1 MIAIF
6 RIESLL
12 FFAVQAV
19 LWVYV
24 FLAWVRV
31 ISKPP
36 AAKTIRYWWAC
47 GSLLFA
53 SCALFW
59 TAAMTIHSRVVPQHL
74 HDRFEACYLLGTFA
88 LSTLGVFLGIAGK
101 SRWPRLVGL
110 ITSAF
115 TMLIALGDAVSM

>member
-1 MIAIF
+1 VTPSL
-6 RIESLL
+6 ESLL

-19 LWVYV
+19 FWVFV
-24 FLAWVRV
+24 LLAWARV

-47 GSLLFA
+47 GSLLCA

-59 TAAMTIHSRVVPQHL
+59 TTAMTIHSRVVPQQL
-74 HDRFEACYLLGTFA
+74 HDKFEAWYLLCTFA
-88 LSTLGVFLGIAGK
+88 FSTLGVFLGLAGK

>member
-1 MIAIF
+1 MNAIV

-24 FLAWVRV
+24 FLAWFRV

-36 AAKTIRYWWAC
+36 AVKTIRYWWAC

-53 SCALFW
+53 SCALFC
-59 TAAMTIHSRVVPQHL
+59 TTAMTIYVRLGQKQAY
-74 HDRFEACYLLGTFA
+74 DAWEARYLLCTFA
-88 LSTLGVFLGIAGK
+88 LGTLGVFLGIAGK
-101 SRWPRLVGL
+101 SRWPRVVGL
-110 ITSAF
+110 ITSAV

>member
-1 MIAIF
+1 M
-6 RIESLL
+6 ESLL

-31 ISKPP
+31 ISKAP

-53 SCALFW
+53 SCALCL
-59 TAAMTIHSRVVPQHL
+59 TTAMTIYVRRGQNHAYDPWEGR
-74 HDRFEACYLLGTFA
+74 YLLFTFA
-88 LSTLGVFLGIAGK
+88 FSTLGVFLGIVGK

-110 ITSAF
+110 VTSAF
-115 TMLIALGDAVSM
+115 TLLIALGDAVSI